1 MERWAVEIV
10 EALRNQTKNTDD
22 GFMFARVNTSWP
34 LTLRAHDQ
42 IISKHLFRNPSLSLL
57 EEDEVLVLKS
67 GCAFYILLRVVP
79 V

>member
-1 MERWAVEIV
+1 MEHWAAEMV
-10 EALRNQTKNTDD
+10 EALRSQAKDSGN
-22 GFMFARVNTSWP
+22 GLMFAKINTSWP
-34 LTLRAHDQ
+34 LTLRIHDQ

>member
-1 MERWAVEIV
+1 MDRWAVELV
-10 EALRNQTKNTDD
+10 EALRSQPTDD
-22 GFMFARVNTSWP
+22 GLMLARINTSWP
-34 LTLRAHDQ
+34 LTLRTHDQ
-42 IISKHLFRNPSLSLL
+42 IISKHLFRNPTLSLL